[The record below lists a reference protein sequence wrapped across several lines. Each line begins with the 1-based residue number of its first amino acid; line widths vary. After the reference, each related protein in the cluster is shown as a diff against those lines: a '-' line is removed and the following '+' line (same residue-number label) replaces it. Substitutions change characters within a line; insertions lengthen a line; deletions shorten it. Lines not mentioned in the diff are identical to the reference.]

1 MNEQKQEGFRLDY
14 SAEIPL
20 KETERAR
27 ESSCPLDYTEV
38 LKKRVSQRKAAM
50 MFNLSE

>member
-1 MNEQKQEGFRLDY
+1 MNEQKREGFRLDY

-27 ESSCPLDYTEV
+27 ESSRPLDYTEV
-38 LKKRVSQRKAAM
+38 LKKSK
-50 MFNLSE
+50 SEKGSNDV

>member
-1 MNEQKQEGFRLDY
+1 MNEQKREGFRLDY

-27 ESSCPLDYTEV
+27 ESSCPLDDAEV
-38 LKKRVSQRKAAM
+38 LKESK
-50 MFNLSE
+50 SEKGGNDV